1 VHCRSNAWH
10 ASRCYMTFP
19 TKPPQAYDYVTFQTN
34 NPTDPLPANQVA
46 GDFAGHKTALHV
58 LDAFVNLL
66 GPVRRVN
73 AQFVSRRPPPDPLDT
88 ISVLVEFANGA
99 SGVLA
104 SMRATPFYWRVH
116 AFGTAGSAEA
126 LGENVFII
134 RRGNG
139 HTRQET
145 LPPVD
150 SLRAELDAFVESIV
164 GQKPPPI
171 PATQMIDT
179 VAAFEAAIT
188 SINSRMPTMVGAT
201 SSA

>member
-1 VHCRSNAWH
+1 MRELKRVVADGELGEILHVEGHYSNQNSSKFFAAWRDSPDE
-10 ASRCYMTFP
+10 APGGAMT
-19 TKPPQAYDYVTFQTN
+19 
-34 NPTDPLPANQVA
+34 
-46 GDFAGHKTALHV
+46 GTALHV
-58 LDAFVNLL
+58 LDAFVKLL
-66 GPVRRVN
+66 GPMRRVN

-104 SMRATPFYWRVH
+104 SMRAH
-116 AFGTAGSAEA
+116 AVLLAGACLWHGGSAEA

-171 PATQMIDT
+171 PAIQMIDT